1 MNNIEKEDIPSFL
14 LNEEEEDTEM
24 ESNMFYMNSMEEN
37 IPSLLKNEEF
47 KSTFKKSEENQTVI
61 DFLINSI

>member
-24 ESNMFYMNSMEEN
+24 ESNMFY
-37 IPSLLKNEEF
+37 ILFKN
-47 KSTFKKSEENQTVI
+47 
-61 DFLINSI
+61 L